1 MPNTTFDRPDLSTFT
16 RLDDLGLEVT
26 GQRVGGDRTILAC
39 KVVGEDRWCRQCG
52 GEGVVRDTVIRRL
65 AHVPYG
71 WHPTILHVSVRRYR
85 CSQCAHVWRQNMSQA
100 ADPRA
105 KLSRAAVR
113 WALVGLVVHHLTV
126 ARIAQA
132 LGVSWNTA
140 NTAVLTEGERLLIND
155 PARFDGVRVIG
166 VDEHVWRHTPYGD
179 KYVTVILDLTPIR
192 ERSGPCRL
200 LDMVPGRSKQVF
212 KTWLASRPD
221 TWRER
226 IEIVAMDGFTGFKS
240 AAAEE
245 LPDAR
250 AVMDPFHVV
259 HLAGN
264 ALDECRRRIQQ
275 ELHHR
280 RGRATDP
287 LYKARRMLHT
297 RSCLLTPRQQ
307 HQLLNL
313 FSSQEHVALE
323 VTWSAYQNIIDAYRA
338 PDTDVGKAM
347 MQAEINTLTC
357 TRVPRG
363 LRELITLGRTLKRR
377 SRDILAYFDHP
388 HTSNGP
394 TEAINGRLE
403 HLRGSALGFRN
414 LTNYIARCLL
424 ETGGFRPQLHPQL

>member
-1 MPNTTFDRPDLSTFT
+1 MANTTFDRPDLSTFT

-26 GQRVGGDRTILAC
+26 RQRVGGDRTVLAC

-140 NTAVLTEGERLLIND
+140 NTAVLTEGQRILIND
-155 PARFDGVRVIG
+155 LTRFDGVRVIG
-166 VDEHVWRHTPYGD
+166 VDEHVYRNTPYGD
-179 KYVTVILDLTPIR
+179 RCVTVILDLTPIR

-212 KTWLASRPD
+212 KTWLASQPD
-221 TWRER
+221 TWRSH

-307 HQLLNL
+307 HQLLDL
-313 FSSQEHVALE
+313 FASQEHVALE

-338 PDTDVGKAM
+338 PDTRVGKALM
-347 MQAEINTLTC
+347 EAEINTLTC
-357 TRVPRG
+357 TRVLRG
-363 LRELITLGRTLKRR
+363 LRELITLGRTLK
-377 SRDILAYFDHP
+377 S
-388 HTSNGP
+388 
-394 TEAINGRLE
+394 
-403 HLRGSALGFRN
+403 
-414 LTNYIARCLL
+414 
-424 ETGGFRPQLHPQL
+424 